1 MASPTQ
7 WTRVLVN
14 SGSWWWTGRPGVLW
28 FLGSQRVRHDWVTEL
43 NCSDPAGVQF
53 CLILSY
59 LAPKMY
65 DFQDASGTMGFWSGI
80 VNVVHDMT
88 FPTKFHTVKAMVFSV
103 VMYRCESWTIKKAEH
118 WRSDAFQLR
127 CWRRFSRVPFPASKL
142 SQSILK
148 EINPQYSLEGL
159 MLKLKLKT
167 LAIWCEDLTQWKRP
181 WFWERLQAKGEK
193 GGRGWD
199 G

>member
-118 WRSDAFQLR
+118 WRSDAFELR
-127 CWRRFSRVPFPASKL
+127 CWRRFSRVPFPANRL

-148 EINPQYSLEGL
+148 EINPQ
-159 MLKLKLKT
+159 
-167 LAIWCEDLTQWKRP
+167 
-181 WFWERLQAKGEK
+181 
-193 GGRGWD
+193 
-199 G
+199 